1 MPQIRGVDH
10 PAFPFRSLPLPLCS
24 LLACQSPVVNLPD
37 NLARGRYRSGGE
49 RTCRLLTLRHR
60 GVLAPEQ
67 KREPIE
73 KLTDATASVYG
84 EGIRQ
89 VTWVVIE
96 DMGSSEWGIAG
107 KPVTTTDIEGLLQ
120 AGQKVAAGS

>member
-1 MPQIRGVDH
+1 MFGPTQQRDTDMPLINFK
-10 PAFPFRSLPLPLCS
+10 AI
-24 LLACQSPVVNLPD
+24 
-37 NLARGRYRSGGE
+37 E
-49 RTCRLLTLRHR
+49 

-67 KREPIE
+67 KRELIE

-96 DMGSSEWGIAG
+96 DVSSGEWGIAG
-107 KPVTTTDIEGLLQ
+107 KPATTADIKALLRK
-120 AGQKVAAGS
+120 GQEATATP

>member
-1 MPQIRGVDH
+1 MFGPTQQRDTDMPLINFK
-10 PAFPFRSLPLPLCS
+10 AI
-24 LLACQSPVVNLPD
+24 
-37 NLARGRYRSGGE
+37 E
-49 RTCRLLTLRHR
+49 

-67 KREPIE
+67 KRELIE

-96 DMGSSEWGIAG
+96 DVSSGEWGIAG
-107 KPVTTTDIEGLLQ
+107 KPATTADIKELLREGQQ
-120 AGQKVAAGS
+120 ATAGR

>member
-1 MPQIRGVDH
+1 MPLINFK
-10 PAFPFRSLPLPLCS
+10 AI
-24 LLACQSPVVNLPD
+24 
-37 NLARGRYRSGGE
+37 E
-49 RTCRLLTLRHR
+49 

-67 KREPIE
+67 KRELIE

-96 DMGSSEWGIAG
+96 DVNSGEWGIAG
-107 KPVTTTDIEGLLQ
+107 KPATTNDIKELLQ
-120 AGQKVAAGS
+120 AGQKATKGS

>member
-1 MPQIRGVDH
+1 MPLINFK
-10 PAFPFRSLPLPLCS
+10 AI
-24 LLACQSPVVNLPD
+24 
-37 NLARGRYRSGGE
+37 E
-49 RTCRLLTLRHR
+49 

-67 KREPIE
+67 KRQLIE

-96 DMGSSEWGIAG
+96 DVPSGEWGIAG
-107 KPVTTTDIEGLLQ
+107 RPATTNDIKGLLQ
-120 AGQKVAAGS
+120 AGQKATVGS